1 VERETGLVFLSWGDR
16 LGVSV
21 VRERGG
27 AVFLSWGGRWAWCGE
42 RLMEMSEILESYIYT
57 EPFIEPRWALLNGTG
72 LGPFNR
78 GRLLINNCLQ
88 K

>member
-1 VERETGLVFLSWGDR
+1 VFLSWGDG

-27 AVFLSWGGRWAWCGE
+27 AVFLSWGGRRARCGE
-42 RLMEMSEILESYIYT
+42 RLMEMSETLESYIYA
-57 EPFIEPRWALLNGTG
+57 EPFIGPRWAFLNGTG

-78 GRLLINNCLQ
+78 GELLINNRLR